1 MVTKIND
8 NIIRFKIDNTDVFIE
23 DLGDGKGVS
32 NANKINK
39 ILNRINFDY

>member
-23 DLGDGKGVS
+23 DLGEGKGS
-32 NANKINK
+32 NPTQTPK
-39 ILNRINFDY
+39 